1 MLAASWV
8 LFMIRDAG
16 APYLICW
23 RPLSYLL
30 APLIV
35 STDALF
41 FDREFLCLM
50 RALSDRLKLRV
61 GAYRLEHERAKSD
74 GV

>member
-8 LFMIRDAG
+8 LFMIRVAA
-16 APYLICW
+16 APYRIYW
-23 RPLSYLL
+23 RP
-30 APLIV
+30 
-35 STDALF
+35 F

-50 RALSDRLKLRV
+50 RTLSDRLKLRV

>member
-16 APYLICW
+16 APYRIYW
-23 RPLSYLL
+23 RPL
-30 APLIV
+30 
-35 STDALF
+35 F
-41 FDREFLCLM
+41 FNREFLCLM
-50 RALSDRLKLRV
+50 RALSDRLKLKV
-61 GAYRLEHERAKSD
+61 GAYQLEHERAKSD

>member
-16 APYLICW
+16 APYRPYW
-23 RPLSYLL
+23 RP
-30 APLIV
+30 
-35 STDALF
+35 LF

-50 RALSDRLKLRV
+50 RTLSDRLKLGV

>member
-8 LFMIRDAG
+8 FFMIRDAG
-16 APYLICW
+16 APYHIC
-23 RPLSYLL
+23 
-30 APLIV
+30 
-35 STDALF
+35 
-41 FDREFLCLM
+41 EFLCLM

-61 GAYRLEHERAKSD
+61 GAYRLKHERANSD

>member
-16 APYLICW
+16 APYRIYC
-23 RPLSYLL
+23 RP
-30 APLIV
+30 
-35 STDALF
+35 F
-41 FDREFLCLM
+41 FEREFLCLM
-50 RALSDRLKLRV
+50 RALSDRLKLKV
-61 GAYRLEHERAKSD
+61 GAYQLEHERAKSD

>member
-8 LFMIRDAG
+8 FFMIRDAD
-16 APYLICW
+16 APYLIYW

-30 APLIV
+30 APLIL
-35 STDALF
+35 SAGAPYHIC
-41 FDREFLCLM
+41 EFLCLM

-61 GAYRLEHERAKSD
+61 GAYRLKHERANSD